1 MILLSFYINYLRKL
15 QKQKKSCWKKHASRE
30 VLSFFKK
37 HSIFKEKSGESKIKR
52 STENL
57 TSMIYEIYF
66 ILELYI
72 GTFYFGISIVLLL
85 RR

>member
-30 VLSFFKK
+30 VLSVLKK
-37 HSIFKEKSGESKIKR
+37 HSIFKEKSGESKIKT

-57 TSMIYEIYF
+57 TSTINEIF

>member
-57 TSMIYEIYF
+57 TSMIYEIF

>member
-1 MILLSFYINYLRKL
+1 MILLLFYINYLRKL
-15 QKQKKSCWKKHASRE
+15 QKQKKSCWEIHASKE

-57 TSMIYEIYF
+57 TSMIYEIF

-72 GTFYFGISIVLLL
+72 GTFHFGISIVLLL